1 MAKTQIITRLGE
13 SAVLL
18 PQLIAEALAA
28 NDRLKL
34 GLSALQAAAG
44 AGAAGGDRRG
54 AGLDPEL
61 QALAAAAEPVGAGRL
76 YAPGLGALMDGLG
89 EDLAV
94 MAKPLES
101 AGAPDRHVFA
111 ERVEA
116 VRRALPHVE
125 EDTLGL
131 AAIGSLTTASPE
143 TDSLHRLVMDLH
155 RAINRLAAETA
166 PETVDGAR
174 AHHLDDGDR
183 ARVRAFMAGL
193 NRTAPLAFG
202 HPGLGT
208 TAARAGGRLVIQN
221 DIGETEAHVLVV
233 HVEGLRLEVTYTDVH
248 RRRAVFFTS
257 LFGGQLSWT
266 PLDET
271 AAEGLGEAA
280 AFYLVRGRAEAPDEA
295 ALDDLL
301 RLLGS
306 RIVFLI
312 DWNKARKAL
321 QTLVGRDIAVSLLTW
336 AAEQEVGHRAFLEL
350 GGAELAFEA
359 VRRAAPAQVPYGKR
373 LEDALGP
380 GEAEGFLRC
389 VLRETSEGLKD
400 GRSLR
405 LIRDEIQADLGRR
418 FETAERA
425 VLMLIVRHLGLSRT
439 LAAAVA
445 DMLDTGGLDGR
456 QARARLAERAK
467 RMEAKAD
474 ALTLEARG
482 ACARLQRSETMRI
495 LVDEVEDAMDELDEC
510 AFMISLAPS
519 AALFR
524 HEPLERLAGVVTN
537 GLGELIRAVEAASLL
552 PDGQQA
558 DAAAALR
565 ALDAVAEAER
575 VADVAERESIAAFM
589 SSHQG
594 DARELVLGLE
604 IARALETSTD
614 HLAHGAF
621 ALRDRVL
628 EALSG

>member
-1 MAKTQIITRLGE
+1 MTKTEIITRLGE

-18 PQLIAEALAA
+18 PQLIVEALAA

-34 GLSALQAAAG
+34 GLSALQSAAR
-44 AGAAGGDRRG
+44 AAGGDRRG
-54 AGLDPEL
+54 AELGNPEL
-61 QALAAAAEPVGAGRL
+61 QALAAAAEPVGASRV
-76 YAPGLGALMDGLG
+76 YAPGLAALVERLG
-89 EDLAV
+89 DDLAV
-94 MAKPLES
+94 MVRPLES
-101 AGAPDRHVFA
+101 AGAADRQAFA

-116 VRRALPHVE
+116 VRRALPGVE
-125 EDTLGL
+125 NDTLER
-131 AAIGSLTTASPE
+131 AAIGSLTTVSPE

-166 PETVDGAR
+166 PETVEGAR
-174 AHHLDDGDR
+174 THNLDDWDR

-193 NRTAPLAFG
+193 NRTAMLAFG

-208 TAARAGGRLVIQN
+208 TGARSGGRLVIQN

-248 RRRAVFFTS
+248 RRRAVFFIS
-257 LFGGQLSWT
+257 LFGSRLTWT
-266 PLDET
+266 PLGEK
-271 AAEGLGEAA
+271 AAEGVGEEA
-280 AFYLVRGRAEAPDEA
+280 AFYLVTGRTEAPDEA

-306 RIVFLI
+306 RVVFLI

-321 QTLVGRDIAVSLLTW
+321 QALVGRDIAISLLTW
-336 AAEQEVGHRAFLEL
+336 AAEHEVGHRAFLEL

-380 GEAEGFLRC
+380 CDAEGFLRC

-439 LAAAVA
+439 LAAAVI
-445 DMLDTGGLDGR
+445 DVLETCGSDER
-456 QARARLAERAK
+456 QARAWLAERAK

-474 ALTLEARG
+474 ALTLQARD

-495 LVDEVEDAMDELDEC
+495 LVDEAENAMDELDEC

-519 AALFR
+519 AALFS
-524 HEPLERLAGVVTN
+524 HEPLERLAEVVTN

-552 PDGQQA
+552 PEGQQA
-558 DAAAALR
+558 DAATALR
-565 ALDAVAEAER
+565 AIDAVTEAER
-575 VADVAERESIAAFM
+575 AADLAERETIAAFM

-594 DARELVLGLE
+594 DARKLVLGLE
-604 IARALETSTD
+604 IARALEASTD
-614 HLAHGAF
+614 HLAHAAF

-628 EALSG
+628 EELSG

>member
-1 MAKTQIITRLGE
+1 VTKTEIITRLGE

-18 PQLIAEALAA
+18 PQLIVEALAA

-34 GLSALQAAAG
+34 GLSALQSAAR
-44 AGAAGGDRRG
+44 AAGGDRRG
-54 AGLDPEL
+54 AELGNPEL
-61 QALAAAAEPVGAGRL
+61 QALAAAAEPVGASRV
-76 YAPGLGALMDGLG
+76 YAPGLAALVERLG
-89 EDLAV
+89 DDLAV
-94 MAKPLES
+94 MVRPLES
-101 AGAPDRHVFA
+101 AGAADRQAFA

-116 VRRALPHVE
+116 VRRALPGVE
-125 EDTLGL
+125 NDTLER
-131 AAIGSLTTASPE
+131 AAIGSLTTVSPE

-166 PETVDGAR
+166 PETVEGAR
-174 AHHLDDGDR
+174 THNLDDWDR

-193 NRTAPLAFG
+193 NRTAMLAFG

-208 TAARAGGRLVIQN
+208 TGARSGGRLVIQN

-248 RRRAVFFTS
+248 RRRAVFFIS
-257 LFGGQLSWT
+257 LFGSRLTWT
-266 PLDET
+266 PLGEK
-271 AAEGLGEAA
+271 AAEGVGEEA
-280 AFYLVRGRAEAPDEA
+280 AFYLVTGRTEAPDEA

-306 RIVFLI
+306 RVVFLI

-321 QTLVGRDIAVSLLTW
+321 QALVGRDIAISLLTW
-336 AAEQEVGHRAFLEL
+336 AAEHEVGHRAFLEL

-380 GEAEGFLRC
+380 CDAEGFLRC

-439 LAAAVA
+439 LAAAVI
-445 DMLDTGGLDGR
+445 DVLETCGSDER
-456 QARARLAERAK
+456 QARAWLAERAK

-474 ALTLEARG
+474 ALTLQARD

-495 LVDEVEDAMDELDEC
+495 LVDEAENAMDELDEC

-519 AALFR
+519 AALFS
-524 HEPLERLAGVVTN
+524 HEPLERLAEVVTN

-552 PDGQQA
+552 PEGQQA
-558 DAAAALR
+558 DAATALR
-565 ALDAVAEAER
+565 AIDAVTEAER
-575 VADVAERESIAAFM
+575 AADLAERETIAAFM

-594 DARELVLGLE
+594 DARKLVLGLE
-604 IARALETSTD
+604 IARALEASTD
-614 HLAHGAF
+614 HLAHAAF

-628 EALSG
+628 EELSG